1 VTRPRRRQAQA
12 LEFVRPNEA
21 PIWGSAYAAALLLNR
36 GLEADERREDAAIEA
51 DLAVEIFRRRNA
63 T

>member
-1 VTRPRRRQAQA
+1 MTRPRRRPA

-21 PIWGSAYAAALLLNR
+21 PIWGSAYASALLLNR
-36 GLEADERREDAAIEA
+36 DLEPEERREDAAIEA